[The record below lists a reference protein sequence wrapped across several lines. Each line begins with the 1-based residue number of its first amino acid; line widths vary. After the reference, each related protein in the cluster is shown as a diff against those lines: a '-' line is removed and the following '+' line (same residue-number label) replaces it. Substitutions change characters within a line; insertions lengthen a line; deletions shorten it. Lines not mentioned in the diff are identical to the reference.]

1 VFTAVTL
8 RVALFTPAPAL
19 TASLLLGLLG
29 ALLASRPAVMAAIA
43 ATAAALPPPPAAGGA
58 SSPSPL
64 LRGATLSRH
73 VTLAV
78 GAAVFVLSGLL
89 EIGGGW
95 LVWRYVRNAAPRYYA
110 FFGAAALVAYG
121 FVAALQPMADFGRAY
136 ALYGGYFVL
145 MSVGWGAA
153 LDGFKPDVG
162 DAVGC
167 ALIAAGVAVMTAWP
181 RGHV

>member
-1 VFTAVTL
+1 MFAAVTL

-19 TASLLLGLLG
+19 VASLLLGLLG

-43 ATAAALPPPPAAGGA
+43 ATAAALP
-58 SSPSPL
+58 SPL
-64 LRGATLSRH
+64 LRGATLSRQA
-73 VTLAV
+73 TLAV

-95 LVWRYVRNAAPRYYA
+95 LVWRYIRSGAPRYFA

-121 FVAALQPMADFGRAY
+121 FVASLQPMADFGRAY

-153 LDGFKPDVG
+153 LDGFRPDAG